1 MDNVPSAFTQTPTK
15 MTATW
20 IHTCILLLFNTVVTR
35 RYALCIK
42 YNQYAQPQK
51 ICHQGSYKLHGNFQ
65 ELQISIQSKNKDHM
79 KQRSYA
85 HSMFQENIH
94 KLLVCLYQL
103 YETNI
108 LYMMAHLKQL
118 FPCHIRRCPSSEESA
133 RGLKDLTKADRRFC
147 NKLK

>member
-1 MDNVPSAFTQTPTK
+1 MGSVPSAITQTPMK
-15 MTATW
+15 MTSTW
-20 IHTCILLLFNTVVTR
+20 IHTWILLLFNTVVTR

-85 HSMFQENIH
+85 HSMFLGNIH
-94 KLLVCLYQL
+94 KLLVCLSQL
-103 YETNI
+103 YESIYTI
-108 LYMMAHLKQL
+108 HDGPSETVVLLGGVPPLKNLQEVWRIWQRQTGG
-118 FPCHIRRCPSSEESA
+118 FVI
-133 RGLKDLTKADRRFC
+133 
-147 NKLK
+147 N